1 MKRAVLLLFFASF
14 VALAVGQNGG
24 VLKVSLTAKT
34 VQREG
39 SLIQYRGDVEM
50 ATDSFVLRADEVDFQ
65 PDSGMAEA
73 RGNVRVQILH
83 LTSSTPTPKMQHP

>member
-14 VALAVGQNGG
+14 VALAAGQNGG
-24 VLKVSLTAKT
+24 TLKVSLKANTE
-34 VQREG
+34 QREG

-50 ATDSFVLRADEVDFQ
+50 ATDSFVLRADEVDYHS
-65 PDSGMAEA
+65 DSGMAEA

-83 LTSSTPTPKMQHP
+83 LTSRPPTPKTQHP